1 MLRIKRTRAR
11 IENKFSSVLWSFYG
25 YSKLLRGWFREG
37 TTWGFVV
44 RGFHEGLVWG
54 FFVRVFTYYPAWPTK
69 YHNRQIRQGH
79 AAYAVRNR
87 ILDGFSYYDKELI
100 KADNSKGLVL
110 CQTLKLAPHERPSTQ
125 PLTKNPQQLCYY
137 FCQTITKDPQQ
148 VCKPSRTLIIR
159 MLSKTWKNCH
169 SIKL

>member
-1 MLRIKRTRAR
+1 MNI
-11 IENKFSSVLWSFYG
+11 FG
-25 YSKLLRGWFREG
+25 YSKLLRGCLREG

-54 FFVRVFTYYPAWPTK
+54 FFERVFTYYPAWPTK

-100 KADNSKGLVL
+100 KEDNGKGLVIS
-110 CQTLKLAPHERPSTQ
+110 TSPSNL
-125 PLTKNPQQLCYY
+125 PLTKNPQQLCY
-137 FCQTITKDPQQ
+137 FLCQTLTKDPQQ
-148 VCKPSRTLIIR
+148 VWQTLKNFDYPDQLR
-159 MLSKTWKNCH
+159 EQQYLATLSVYDFINPPLSYKESLAPVLIAYHW
-169 SIKL
+169 